1 MLFIIIAGVC
11 GVDLYMCTHVLM
23 MFMCEHVCH
32 PACMEVRGQL

>member
-11 GVDLYMCTHVLM
+11 GIDLYMCTHVLM